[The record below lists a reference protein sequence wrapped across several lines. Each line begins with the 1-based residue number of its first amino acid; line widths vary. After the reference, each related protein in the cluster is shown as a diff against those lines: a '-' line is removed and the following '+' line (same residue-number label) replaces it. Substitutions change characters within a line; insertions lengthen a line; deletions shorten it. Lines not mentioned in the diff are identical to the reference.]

1 MKILFTIFLCLI
13 SWISYIFHIF
23 LVHIFSIFVNWIY
36 TKTPFFGKILISSF
50 YEIALFLPFL
60 ISSYF
65 LGKSRQY
72 TLDRVLFYA
81 SVSTLISLW
90 HINFHHS
97 VSLQE
102 YLIFYSMPALGALL
116 PAIYKKIKPILIIN

>member
-13 SWISYIFHIF
+13 SWISYNFHIF
-23 LVHIFSIFVNWIY
+23 LVHIFSIFVNWTY
-36 TKTPFFGKILISSF
+36 TKIPFFGKIFISSF
-50 YEIALFLPFL
+50 YELALFLPFL

-65 LGKSRQY
+65 LRKSRQY

-90 HINFHHS
+90 HIDLHS
-97 VSLQE
+97 SASLQE
-102 YLIFYSMPALGALL
+102 HLIIYSMPALGAIL
-116 PAIYKKIKPILIIN
+116 PAINNKKSRKP